1 MQENWRRYVDLSQ
14 EEMELLSQLEGTL
27 PYFSELTNADLFLDC
42 MTLDGESAIVVAHAK
57 PEGSLYR
64 RSIVGEIVRAEKEP
78 AVFRAF
84 RTGLPVRDL
93 KGVTQENRMV
103 KQYTTP
109 VKNREGKIFAVL
121 VQERDVTSKIVEG
134 EKLRD
139 LAKTTEQLTEALVT
153 REGNPNLVTNHVSD
167 GVVIFDG
174 SLRAVY
180 LNPEAQNIYRR
191 LGFGERLMGMTF
203 DDLSLDYRGDSHR
216 VLQGEVAMVE
226 TTVGETTLRI
236 RYKVPQQGSE
246 TGVVMLLEDITDVR
260 QKERELILKSVV
272 VQEMHHRIK
281 NNLQTIASIL
291 SLQARRST
299 SPETVRALQESMNR
313 IRSIAAIHEILC
325 RSGVGDRLGLLDLIE
340 RIRQNLLS
348 LASGEQQLSIQVSGD
363 PVQVDNDQAVAIAI
377 VINELVTNSIVHG
390 FEGRRSGSV
399 WIQVERG
406 RFYHTV
412 TIQDDGVGYDVHRPS
427 TGRLGLEIVRAT
439 VKDKLHGTLMVTVN
453 NIGTCTVF
461 DFRNE
466 DTQEEERG

>member
-1 MQENWRRYVDLSQ
+1 MEDIYKRYTDLSPQ
-14 EEMELLSQLEGTL
+14 ELAQLE
-27 PYFSELTNADLFLDC
+27 ELEKSLGYYSDLSNADLFLDC
-42 MTLDGESAIVVAHAK
+42 MSRDGESAVVVAHAK

-64 RSIVGEIVRAEKEP
+64 HSIVGEIVRPEKEP

-103 KQYTTP
+103 KQYTLP
-109 VKNREGKIFAVL
+109 IRNGEGKIFAVM
-121 VQERDVTSKIVEG
+121 VQERDVTSKIVKG
-134 EKLRD
+134 EKMRD
-139 LAKTTEQLTEALVT
+139 LAKTTEQLTEALIT

-174 SLRAVY
+174 KLRAIY

-191 LGFGERLMGMTF
+191 LGFGENLMGMTF
-203 DDLSLDYRGDSHR
+203 DDLSLDYRGDSHK

-236 RYKVPQQGSE
+236 RYKIPQQGSE
-246 TGVVMLLEDITDVR
+246 TGVVMLLEDITDVK
-260 QKERELILKSVV
+260 QKEKELILKSVV

-291 SLQARRST
+291 SLQARRS
-299 SPETVRALQESMNR
+299 SNPETVQVIQENMNR

-325 RSGVGDRLGLLDLIE
+325 RSGVGDRLELLELIE
-340 RIRQNLLS
+340 KIRQNLLS
-348 LASGEQQLSIQVSGD
+348 FASEDRELTIQVTGD

-390 FEGRRSGSV
+390 FEGRSKGSV
-399 WIQVERG
+399 WIRVERG
-406 RFYHTV
+406 KFYHTI
-412 TIQDDGVGYDVHRPS
+412 TIQDDGVGYDIHQTS
-427 TGRLGLEIVRAT
+427 GHHLGLEIVKAT
-439 VKDKLHGTLMVTVN
+439 VQDKLQGSLMVTVN
-453 NIGTCTVF
+453 EIGTCTAF
-461 DFRNE
+461 DVRNN
-466 DTQEEERG
+466 EEPEE